1 MRLPSP
7 ELPAPLAAAIEA
19 ARRPRARRAARKRPA
34 AVGALSGAQ
43 ADARDDPGDETDALA
58 YAVTRMP
65 ATYAAIVTALGR
77 LEEECPDFAPKR
89 MLDVGCGLGAAACA
103 ASTLWPSVA
112 EIALLDR
119 SALFLRLAANLMK
132 ESGAHPAIEIVE
144 ADFAEPGAI
153 ANGPFDLVIVGYA
166 LTEIADSELPSV
178 VDRLWALA
186 GGALVIVEP
195 GTPRDHARLMGVR
208 SRLTAL
214 GANIVAPCPH
224 QAPCP
229 LPTHDWCHFSVRLGR
244 RRAHRLIKGADAPF
258 EDEKFAYLAVG
269 RSGAASLASARV
281 IGPPRAG
288 KREFRSSCAAIKHS
302 ARHSF
307 PSATRRATNRSG
319 ERIGAIRCAPRRRI
333 FDETATS
340 EGCAL
345 FDRQPR
351 RRGDRLLHRRL
362 RRQAARPHALRRR
375 AAHRPL

>member
-19 ARRPRARRAARKRPA
+19 RLEGRAQGALRESARLLSARYRARKPTVETIR
-34 AVGALSGAQ
+34 
-43 ADARDDPGDETDALA
+43 DETDALA
-58 YAVTRMP
+58 YAATRMP

-77 LEEECPDFAPKR
+77 LEEERPDFSPKR
-89 MLDVGCGLGAAACA
+89 MLDVGCGLGVAACA

-166 LTEIADSELPSV
+166 LTEIADAELPSV

-208 SRLTAL
+208 SRLIAL

-229 LPTHDWCHFSVRLGR
+229 LPAHDWCHFSVRLGR

-269 RSGAASLASARV
+269 RFGAASLASARV

-288 KREFRSSCAAIKHS
+288 KAGISLKLCSDKAFRETFIPKRDK
-302 ARHSF
+302 ARYEQI
-307 PSATRRATNRSG
+307 RRKDWGDPLR
-319 ERIGAIRCAPRRRI
+319 APAEDI
-333 FDETATS
+333 
-340 EGCAL
+340 
-345 FDRQPR
+345 
-351 RRGDRLLHRRL
+351 
-362 RRQAARPHALRRR
+362 
-375 AAHRPL
+375 